1 MAASVDVE
9 LLGVGDLAQLVARS
23 RCSEIVRNSKT
34 CEREMIV
41 SGILSSS
48 VVAIMKTTCGGGSS
62 IDFSSAL
69 NEWLRELVDLV
80 DDEDLVAVA
89 DRRDRPGPR

>member
-1 MAASVDVE
+1 MLPSESRAISCSAASPASMPSASTIFRSCAAIDR
-9 LLGVGDLAQLVARS
+9 LL
-23 RCSEIVRNSKT
+23 IVRNSYT
-34 CEREMIV
+34 CDRDSTV

-69 NEWLRELVDLV
+69 NEWPDSWCTSSMMKTL
-80 DDEDLVAVA
+80 
-89 DRRDRPGPR
+89 

>member
-1 MAASVDVE
+1 M
-9 LLGVGDLAQLVARS
+9 
-23 RCSEIVRNSKT
+23 
-34 CEREMIV
+34 V

-69 NEWLRELVDLV
+69 NDGAESWWTSSMMKTL
-80 DDEDLVAVA
+80 
-89 DRRDRPGPR
+89 